1 MSRPLSGLRVVA
13 TMPPH
18 TWFGGVDYNFAVEMA
33 AELRDLGATVFEL
46 DTGGFITHNELSAES
61 AIEALKSFR
70 PDVAISLPN
79 AGYALLCRTSNQNVF
94 RDILQIPTLML
105 WDHGLLQFP
114 KLVLDPLPTNAHEAR
129 GGAIQRLRQMLDH
142 PLYFH
147 YSPDRGHISALD
159 KLGIVESSKVRF
171 FLQPAYPNFIR
182 YGHRTAPSNT
192 FRTPVAFAGNVYLQ
206 ASQNLPFRAEAV
218 LAGIET
224 RILAVKKSRLTEC
237 LWDLAMDEIST
248 LDSETRERLRLYPDS
263 TFFWRFVHDEI
274 EVVGNTEVRLS
285 VLAGLQHEYD
295 FYGNFVEPGTSGLL
309 RDRYRM
315 KVRKSL
321 DYFTELPLL
330 FMNSD
335 VIVDVINLGYNSG
348 VSPKVMGC
356 LACGGLVLFDYKD
369 DFRQSL
375 GEIADQIMFRSVEHL
390 NTMVEDYLAD
400 ARKRRSVSRYLQ
412 HRICTEFSFGAL
424 CTRILS
430 DEPAWRN

>member
-1 MSRPLSGLRVVA
+1 
-13 TMPPH
+13 
-18 TWFGGVDYNFAVEMA
+18 
-33 AELRDLGATVFEL
+33 
-46 DTGGFITHNELSAES
+46 
-61 AIEALKSFR
+61 
-70 PDVAISLPN
+70 
-79 AGYALLCRTSNQNVF
+79 
-94 RDILQIPTLML
+94 
-105 WDHGLLQFP
+105 
-114 KLVLDPLPTNAHEAR
+114 
-129 GGAIQRLRQMLDH
+129 
-142 PLYFH
+142 
-147 YSPDRGHISALD
+147 LD

-218 LAGIET
+218 LEGIET